1 MELNHQRNLESITA
15 LFTVALDKVIT
26 MPSEQ
31 VQSLAL
37 AVSNLTPAVLSATT
51 AIENLVT
58 RLPSADDTAA
68 IAEVITQIETATAAL
83 NGVVAT
89 IPPQ

>member
-1 MELNHQRNLESITA
+1 
-15 LFTVALDKVIT
+15 

-31 VQSLAL
+31 IQLLTV

-58 RLPSADDTAA
+58 RLPSADDTTA
-68 IAEVITQIETATAAL
+68 IAAVIAQIETATDAL
-83 NGVVAT
+83 NGVLAT